1 MHRRLTRRLLT
12 CLAVATLAVL
22 AQAAMASAQADVGTF
37 FDQRTEVNTV
47 GTPECVSGDFDGTE
61 TLTFTTSGR
70 FVATNTGFHVEGT
83 EKLDIHTTFTNGYY
97 IVGSASS
104 HFTFE
109 TTQTSGETVFTMAG
123 SEIHTIYN
131 AEGEVV
137 ATVRFSGVSHITYR
151 DANGNGQPDEGG
163 EITASFDRFHFT
175 CL

>member
-1 MHRRLTRRLLT
+1 MDRRLTRRVLT
-12 CLAVATLAVL
+12 CVAVVTLAVL
-22 AQAAMASAQADVGTF
+22 AQAATASARAEVGTF
-37 FDQRTEVNTV
+37 FNQRTEVNTA
-47 GTPECVSGDFDGTE
+47 GTPECVSGDFEGTE

-70 FVATNTGFHVEGT
+70 FVETATGFHVEGT
-83 EKLDIHTTFTNGYY
+83 ETLDVRTTFTNGYY

-104 HFTFE
+104 HFAFE
-109 TTQTSGETVFTMAG
+109 TTATSGETVFTMAG

-151 DANGNGQPDEGG
+151 DVNGNGQPDEG
-163 EITASFDRFHFT
+163 EITASVDRFHFT